1 MESYLLSHLIILGA
15 LIVISMFFSAVE
27 TSLLSFPRLVLQR
40 RAQEPGLLGAAFK
53 EWQDHPNRILTSI
66 LIGNNAVS
74 IAATT
79 LVAYTAIHLAEM
91 YEWSRTVTGAV
102 ASASITLIIIVFGEA
117 IPKVAGRNNTVR
129 MANLLVLPI
138 YLFDRFISPFT
149 WALMVLVKSF
159 LPKFLGSSTLVE
171 VTEEDVKQLLEMG
184 HKAGTIQD
192 EEQKMI
198 HSIFKFTDT
207 KASEVMIP
215 RTDMFSVDITQPF
228 ERLLDLMVQYGYSRV
243 PAYKGNLDNIVG
255 ILHTRDLLS
264 IWQHKEL
271 IVIQDLL
278 RKPHFVPGSMRA
290 DVLLRDFRRG
300 KYHMAIV
307 VDEYGGTAGLVT
319 LEDLVEQIVGEIRDE
334 HDSGEDKPISQLI
347 DGSYVIEA
355 DMPLDEVNPVVGL
368 KLTPKGEVASLGGY
382 VMELAGKVPRKGRV
396 IEDRE
401 AVFRILEASDKSVIK
416 VKVTKRKTPLPLV
429 EAEMPAV
436 PAPKP
441 RKKRAKAAPVEVSVP
456 EQGPSQETE
465 IKTDAVEMKDPDTK
479 DELP

>member
-1 MESYLLSHLIILGA
+1 MESYLLSHFIILGA

-40 RAQEPGLLGAAFK
+40 RAQEPGLVGAAFK
-53 EWQDHPNRILTSI
+53 EWHDHPNRILTSI

-79 LVAYTAIHLAEM
+79 LVAYMAIHIAEV
-91 YEWSRTVTGAV
+91 EQWSRTVTGAV

-149 WALMVLVKSF
+149 WALMILVKSF
-159 LPKFLGSSTLVE
+159 LPKFLGRSALVE
-171 VTEEDVKQLLEMG
+171 VTEEDVKQLLEIG
-184 HKAGTIQD
+184 HKAGTIQE

-207 KASEVMIP
+207 KAREVMIP
-215 RTDMFSVDITQPF
+215 RTDMFCVDITQSL
-228 ERLLDLMVQYGYSRV
+228 EKLLDLMVKYGYSRV
-243 PAYKGNLDNIVG
+243 PAYKGSLDNIVG

-334 HDSGEDKPISQLI
+334 HDSGDEKPISQLI

-355 DMPLDEVNPVVGL
+355 DMPLDEVNPATGL

-382 VMELAGKVPRKGRV
+382 VLELAGKVPRKGRV

-401 AVFRILEASDKSVIK
+401 AVFRILEANDKSILRL
-416 VKVTKRKTPLPLV
+416 KVTKRKTPLPT
-429 EAEMPAV
+429 EAEAPMPS
-436 PAPKP
+436 PKP
-441 RKKRAKAAPVEVSVP
+441 RKKRAKPTATEVSSETASAAETPAETIEGNP
-456 EQGPSQETE
+456 EKP
-465 IKTDAVEMKDPDTK
+465 
-479 DELP
+479 L